1 MCACGGSGGTNERR
15 VHDMRG
21 AHEIRHARLAALRL
35 DCGRP
40 HGSRSHGP
48 RSVGGV
54 HRPGDKATPAT
65 AEGQTQRAEAQICRA
80 GPSKY
85 GVLTYSRAVPH
96 VGPKHV
102 FSRFQ
107 SPTIIINGAVCATWT
122 FAPPPPPKKRPRGTQ
137 LHQSEPGLDPA
148 PSAWASWVVPGRDYY
163 SRNTP

>member
-65 AEGQTQRAEAQICRA
+65 AEAR
-80 GPSKY
+80 GPEGRGSDLQSWALKVWGPY
-85 GVLTYSRAVPH
+85 VLTS
-96 VGPKHV
+96 
-102 FSRFQ
+102 
-107 SPTIIINGAVCATWT
+107 CATRGPEARFFQIPIPNNYYQWSCVCHVDLC
-122 FAPPPPPKKRPRGTQ
+122 PPPPKKRPRGTQ